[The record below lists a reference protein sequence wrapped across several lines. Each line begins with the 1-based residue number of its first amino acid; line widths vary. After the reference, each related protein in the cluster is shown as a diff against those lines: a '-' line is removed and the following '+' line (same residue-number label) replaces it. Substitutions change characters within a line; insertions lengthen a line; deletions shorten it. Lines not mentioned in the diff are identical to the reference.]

1 MNKNKKV
8 EGHKITMK
16 TKILSVFILTAILM
30 GLTACAENLE
40 ISETTPTVSET
51 VSETTEEISET
62 TADAK
67 AKEYWET
74 DSECPKELLGE
85 FGDDFNYDLGG
96 FPAYEDA
103 KGTDDEKDRYTLNF
117 WLFYMKMLQSDENI
131 EKWHLVFVDADKDGY
146 YDMIY
151 RPYYETV
158 QNAPSLSPDA
168 PKDYGVQWL
177 LSYGTIIYFAG
188 DNYNFNYNADRSAVL
203 NLTDNEK
210 TSEMLIIGYSNNPY
224 DENGYAIQITDPAEY
239 LRGAP
244 MIYYYSDDCDIP
256 EDERIYSAPFDSE
269 EFIDKYGLD
278 KSLLKDNDTDGYG
291 KYLATP
297 EFAAEYERFA
307 DDMKEKYSD
316 NPVLEGVFTADEIA
330 SMHVDDF
337 INVLRG

>member
-1 MNKNKKV
+1 MKK
-8 EGHKITMK
+8 
-16 TKILSVFILTAILM
+16 KILSVFILTAMLA
-30 GLTACAENLE
+30 GLTACSGRPEASD
-40 ISETTPTVSET
+40 ITSAVSEAAEQT
-51 VSETTEEISET
+51 EAVTSERALSEINSET
-62 TADAK
+62 TADTE

-85 FGDDFNYDLGG
+85 FGDDFNDDLGG

-158 QNAPSLSPDA
+158 QNAPSLSFDA

-188 DNYNFNYNADRSAVL
+188 DNYNFNYNAGKSAVL

-239 LRGAP
+239 LRGRKN
-244 MIYYYSDDCDIP
+244 IQ
-256 EDERIYSAPFDSE
+256 RTF
-269 EFIDKYGLD
+269 
-278 KSLLKDNDTDGYG
+278 
-291 KYLATP
+291 
-297 EFAAEYERFA
+297 RQ
-307 DDMKEKYSD
+307 
-316 NPVLEGVFTADEIA
+316 
-330 SMHVDDF
+330 
-337 INVLRG
+337 